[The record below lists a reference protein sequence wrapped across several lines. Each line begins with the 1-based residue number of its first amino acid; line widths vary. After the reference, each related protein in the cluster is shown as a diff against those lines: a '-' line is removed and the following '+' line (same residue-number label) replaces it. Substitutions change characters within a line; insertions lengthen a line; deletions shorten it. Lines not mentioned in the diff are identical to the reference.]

1 MTGPATAVTTEAPV
15 VSPDRA
21 TAAAYRRELVFLSG
35 TVAALFAGAVLAAV
49 GATTAASTLWA
60 LSATVGL
67 VVTTVGVVRGLVRRQ
82 PGVDVIAVLA
92 LAGALA
98 IGEFVAAAMITVM
111 LATGQLLEARASFR
125 AEQDLRRLLARA
137 PAIAHRRDGDRVL
150 DVAVAEVSLG
160 DVLVVK
166 PGETVP
172 VDGRLIGVAA
182 ELDVSALTGEPL
194 PESVATQGICRSGAI
209 NVGGA
214 FELRALASASES
226 TYAGIVRLVESARA
240 DTAPVV
246 RLADQF
252 ALIFVPV
259 ALAVSAVGWIVSGT
273 FERAVA
279 VLVVATPCPLIL
291 AVPVAITSGLSR
303 AARRGVIVKGGGVL
317 EQLAHGEILVF
328 DKTGTVTLG
337 RPVLIDVVVGPG
349 AEPDEL
355 LGLAASVEQAS
366 PHVLASSIVA
376 AAVAGGTE
384 LVWPDDGHEVV
395 GQGSSGLVGG
405 RLVRVGR
412 LEWLA
417 PDVMPSWV
425 RPLRRRVV
433 TDGVMTVYVEVDG
446 MLAGALVLEDP
457 LRPDA
462 SRTLRELRRSGFRR
476 LVMASGDRAAV
487 VEAVGAA
494 VGADEVLAERTPE
507 EKAAAVRIE
516 RENGVTV
523 MVGDGV
529 NDAPALAVADIG
541 VALGARGSTASSD
554 TADVVLTVDRLD
566 RLADVVHIARRS
578 HTVAVQSVIG
588 GMGLAA
594 VAMVLAAAGL
604 LPPLA
609 GAIVQEVI
617 DVLAI
622 ANALRALVPGRE
634 QLARLEGDGADLSHR
649 FQAEHDALA
658 IGIRQIR
665 ALADDLG
672 RVPAPEALTRMVS
685 LRTFLDQELLPHEM
699 AEDRELYPAVAEV
712 LGGQDPTAPMS
723 RMHIE
728 IAHLIGLFGRL
739 VDDVAADGP
748 DDDDARELR
757 RVLYSLDAVLRLHM
771 AQEEQEYLSLADAP
785 VEQPTR
791 T

>member
-1 MTGPATAVTTEAPV
+1 MST
-15 VSPDRA
+15 
-21 TAAAYRRELVFLSG
+21 YRREVVFLG
-35 TVAALFAGAVLAAV
+35 VTVAALVGGAMAQLV
-49 GATTAASTLWA
+49 GATTVADVLWG
-60 LSATVGL
+60 LSAIAGLAVTALGVG
-67 VVTTVGVVRGLVRRQ
+67 RGLLLRK

-98 IGEFVAAAMITVM
+98 IGELAAAAMITVM

-125 AEQDLRRLLARA
+125 AERDLRRLLARA
-137 PAIAHRRDGDRVL
+137 PAIAHRREGDGVV
-150 DVAVAEVSLG
+150 DVAVGEVVAG

-172 VDGRLIGVAA
+172 VDGRLGAGVAV
-182 ELDVSALTGEPL
+182 LDVSALTGEPV
-194 PESVATQGICRSGAI
+194 PESVADQGVCRSGAI

-214 FELRALASASES
+214 FELRALAAASES
-226 TYAGIVRLVESARA
+226 TYAGIVRLVESAKA
-240 DTAPVV
+240 DTAPFV
-246 RLADQF
+246 RLADRF
-252 ALIFVPV
+252 ALVFVPV
-259 ALAVSAVGWIVSGT
+259 ALVVAAVGWILSGS

-317 EQLAHGEILVF
+317 EQLAHGEVLVF

-337 RPVLIDVVVGPG
+337 RPVLIDVVVGAG
-349 AEPDEL
+349 EEPDEL
-355 LGLAASVEQAS
+355 LRLAASVEQAS

-376 AAVAGGTE
+376 AAVAGGLE
-384 LVWPDDGHEVV
+384 LAWPTDAHEMV
-395 GQGSSGLVGG
+395 GQGSAGTVGATG
-405 RLVRVGR
+405 VRVGR

-417 PDVMPSWV
+417 PSVMPPWV
-425 RPLRRRVV
+425 RALRRRVV

-446 MLAGALVLEDP
+446 ELLGALVLEDP

-462 SRTLRELRRSGFRR
+462 SRTLRDLRRSGFRR

-494 VGADEVLAERTPE
+494 VGADEVLSERTPE

-516 RENGVTV
+516 RENGITV

-578 HTVAVQSVIG
+578 HSVALQSVVG

-594 VAMVLAAAGL
+594 VAMVVAAAGL
-604 LPPLA
+604 LPPLG

-634 QLARLEGDGADLSHR
+634 RLSRLEGDSADLSRR

-665 ALADDLG
+665 ALADDLD
-672 RVPAPEALTRMVS
+672 RVAPSEALERMHT
-685 LRTFLDQELLPHEM
+685 LRTFLDEQLLPHEL
-699 AEDRELYPAVAEV
+699 AEDRELYPAVALV

-728 IAHLIGLFGRL
+728 IAHLIGLYGRL
-739 VDDVAADGP
+739 IDDVPATGP
-748 DDDDARELR
+748 DDDDAREVR

-785 VEQPTR
+785 ADHAAHAG
-791 T
+791 